1 MRVSA
6 DRTHSEPLGP
16 QLPVGG
22 RRPASGSEIFWL
34 PGILI
39 LAAALRLWGLG
50 AKSLWLDEIMTV
62 QKASMSFSD
71 MIGQIRQHDAHPP
84 LFQIVEWLWL
94 RLDHGDAYARAPS
107 VLAGVACVWL
117 CFLIA
122 RRLFGRKAALAAAV
136 MAALS
141 YFGIFYSQE
150 ARLHS
155 FMTALF
161 LGQVCLLLAILERR
175 GKAGWGLWLAYGL
188 VGLASL
194 YTYALC
200 ALTVGALGLLYL
212 WLTWRRHR
220 QFGRWLAV
228 HLIIALLFLPWVP
241 TLRARTAEL
250 EASVLEHHDEIGRPT
265 ASEVAGG
272 IAAWVIGPRSRE
284 AAVRLGPAIGLG
296 CLVAAAAAAAWRK
309 NRRPA
314 KILGV
319 LFFVPLLLYLA
330 LPMPRVHVYEAKH
343 LMFVQPILLIALSGA
358 RLSFRAWGKERRI
371 RILLIV
377 LLGFVALN
385 AIGLRDYFRPGF
397 EKENWR
403 RLAADVSVRLEANDL
418 ILFNPGYIGYAF
430 DYYAQPPADLPPIAR
445 AAAEPLLQ
453 PDVRIEGNHPRIWL
467 IEDESPV
474 SRALP
479 QVLENLNA
487 QGWYVSRS
495 RLMRGS
501 LGDISWALLLPAGP
515 KGSP

>member
-1 MRVSA
+1 MNWVLW
-6 DRTHSEPLGP
+6 LG
-16 QLPVGG
+16 
-22 RRPASGSEIFWL
+22 
-34 PGILI
+34 LI
-39 LAAALRLWGLG
+39 LVAAVALRLWGLG

-62 QKASMSFSD
+62 QKASMSFAD
-71 MIGQIRQHDAHPP
+71 MMGQIRQHDAHPP

-94 RLDHGDAYARAPS
+94 RLGQGDAYARTPS
-107 VLAGVACVWL
+107 LLAGVVCVWL

-122 RRLFGRKAALAAAV
+122 RRLFGRKAGLAAAI
-136 MAALS
+136 MAAVS

-175 GKAGWGLWLAYGL
+175 GKAGWGLWIAYGL

-212 WLTWRRHR
+212 WLTWRRNR

-228 HLIIALLFLPWVP
+228 HAAIALLFLPWVP
-241 TLRARTAEL
+241 TLRARTADL
-250 EASVLEHHDEIGRPT
+250 EASVLAYHDDIGRPT

-272 IAAWVIGPRSRE
+272 IAAWAIGPRSWQ
-284 AAVRLGPAIGLG
+284 ASSRLGPAIGLG
-296 CLVAAAAAAAWRK
+296 CLLAAAAAASWRN

-319 LFFVPLLLYLA
+319 LFFVPLLLYLV
-330 LPMPRVHVYEAKH
+330 LPMPRVHLYEAKH
-343 LMFVQPILLIALSGA
+343 LMFAQPILLIALSGA
-358 RLSFRAWGKERRI
+358 RLSFRALGKERRSH
-371 RILLIV
+371 ILLIV
-377 LLGFVALN
+377 VLGFAALN
-385 AIGLRDYFRPGF
+385 ALGLRDYYRPDF

-403 RLAADVSVRLEANDL
+403 RLASDVSVRVGANDL

-430 DYYAQPPADLPPIAR
+430 DYYARLPADLPPVAR
-445 AAAEPLLQ
+445 AGAEPLLQ
-453 PDVRIEGNHPRIWL
+453 PGVRIEGNHPRIWL
-467 IEDESPV
+467 IEDRSAV
-474 SRALP
+474 SRP
-479 QVLENLNA
+479 FPKVLETLAA
-487 QGWYVSRS
+487 QGWYPRAS
-495 RLMRGS
+495 RLMKGS
-501 LGDISWALLLPAGP
+501 LGEIRWTLLLP